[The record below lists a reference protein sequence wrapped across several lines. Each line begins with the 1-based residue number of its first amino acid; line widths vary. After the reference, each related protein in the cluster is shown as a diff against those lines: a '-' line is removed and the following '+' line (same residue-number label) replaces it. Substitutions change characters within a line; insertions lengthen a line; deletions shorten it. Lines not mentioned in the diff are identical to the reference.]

1 MVAQIA
7 LDRSCHFL
15 LNKTVNQQEED
26 RMSEQQPII
35 ETQGQSGEEERK
47 LVVFAVRVDPVFRDQ
62 VEGLRGITG
71 QSVNEV
77 GVEALNDWVAK
88 TLADDAV
95 REKAMAEID
104 AEARKLEERRAS
116 IAGILG
122 NRAAEATPRSDSAEP
137 GRSASKTRKATSSDD
152 AVR

>member
-1 MVAQIA
+1 MEGQ
-7 LDRSCHFL
+7 S
-15 LNKTVNQQEED
+15 
-26 RMSEQQPII
+26 II
-35 ETQGQSGEEERK
+35 EPQGQSGEEERK

-88 TLADDAV
+88 TLADDTV
-95 REKAMAEID
+95 RERAMAEID
-104 AEARKLEERRAS
+104 AEARKLDERRAS

-122 NRAAEATPRSDSAEP
+122 NRAAEATPKSDSAE
-137 GRSASKTRKATSSDD
+137 
-152 AVR
+152 

>member
-1 MVAQIA
+1 MG
-7 LDRSCHFL
+7 
-15 LNKTVNQQEED
+15 
-26 RMSEQQPII
+26 EQQPII
-35 ETQGQSGEEERK
+35 EPQGQSGEEERK

-122 NRAAEATPRSDSAEP
+122 QSAALKSQAGEPDRSSKRAKT
-137 GRSASKTRKATSSDD
+137 ASGAD
-152 AVR
+152 AV